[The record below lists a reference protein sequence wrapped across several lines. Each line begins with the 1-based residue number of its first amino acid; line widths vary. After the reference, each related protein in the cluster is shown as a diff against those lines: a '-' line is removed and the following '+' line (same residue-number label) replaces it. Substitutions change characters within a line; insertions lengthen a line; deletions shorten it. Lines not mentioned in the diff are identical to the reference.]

1 MDDKTRY
8 VWKMWG
14 KWYGY
19 PDCCIDAL
27 CKGEQKRGG
36 YFTGTGFVPCIK
48 CYDKPVEDV
57 VAHIKVNRWSSEEL
71 LDWSARSYDN
81 KEELVFI
88 KNFWRCMGESYD
100 RNKSN

>member
-1 MDDKTRY
+1 MDDKTKY

-19 PDCCIDAL
+19 PDCCVDAL

-48 CYDKPVEDV
+48 CYDRNPEDV
-57 VAHIKVNRWSSEEL
+57 VAHIKVNRWSSEGL
-71 LDWSARSYDN
+71 LDWSVRSYDN

-88 KNFWRCMGESYD
+88 ENFWRCMGDSYD
-100 RNKSN
+100 RGKPN